1 MKSLT
6 EYISESEL
14 NNKRTYGGYK
24 LPNKYNGLWEDGAS
38 EGKYNVYTYEAIP
51 PYLIKRYVKDIND
64 L

>member
-24 LPNKYNGLWEDGAS
+24 LPNKENIM
-38 EGKYNVYTYEAIP
+38 YTHMKQ
-51 PYLIKRYVKDIND
+51 YLHI